1 MHSPQ
6 QGARVLTM
14 RVVAMSRHALAQPSG
29 SHPNKTP
36 VHGSVQMLR
45 AGRVGGA
52 CVGGADVVDTDT
64 DEVTQ
69 DSDVQSAASMAAAR
83 CGPAHM
89 PQCEP
94 VSGRGGS
101 GGRGGA
107 GHHIRV
113 CRDMIAAVPL
123 RTESQ
128 PKCLYA
134 FFGIINIIIHQWNNA
149 PNDRCGVRPVTG
161 TAHAQ
166 RNSMPLYRAG
176 GRHLRPALPASG
188 GVYSA
193 CTDHCIGLGIFG
205 ESDLCAEDTT
215 RWWDA
220 GLDHTSA
227 TDMFHKARRRMW
239 EGARTW
245 DPGTW

>member
-1 MHSPQ
+1 MC
-6 QGARVLTM
+6 
-14 RVVAMSRHALAQPSG
+14 SRPLAWP
-29 SHPNKTP
+29 
-36 VHGSVQMLR
+36 LR
-45 AGRVGGA
+45 AVGRPA
-52 CVGGADVVDTDT
+52 CH
-64 DEVTQ
+64 
-69 DSDVQSAASMAAAR
+69 SAS
-83 CGPAHM
+83 
-89 PQCEP
+89 QC
-94 VSGRGGS
+94 RGGGGRAS

-227 TDMFHKARRRMW
+227 TDMFHKARRRMC
-239 EGARTW
+239 EGAPARAAW
-245 DPGTW
+245 DPGIRGERATRRLRRTSRIYDETMKPQR